1 MYQTLTTKRRMCM
14 NCKIEKSRLN
24 GRIVCPSNK
33 SYTHRAIFLAALSD
47 GKSIVKKILRSNDTI
62 ATIDACRRFGV
73 EVEESEDN
81 ITINN
86 TIDETVQ
93 SSSINAENSGTTIRI
108 AIAIAAL
115 SGGDTTL
122 TGDESLRKRPM
133 KPILDALEK
142 LGVETESEDGKPPI
156 HIKGKIEGKEISI
169 EGNISSQFISALL
182 IIAPRLDEGLIINIE
197 GELVSKPYVDLT
209 IAIMKRF
216 GVEVE
221 IEKRYKRYIV
231 KHQIY
236 QPTTFSIPSD
246 FSNLALLLAANVLLG
261 DGLTIEI
268 NLGDM
273 PQGDEAIV
281 DILEK
286 LGVNVRLEDDIIT
299 TESPVSLNGGK
310 FDLSDTPDLLP
321 AVAILALK
329 CEKPIEIF
337 NVKHARYKE
346 TDRIAILSR
355 ELKKIG
361 LDVEEK
367 EDGMILKKSSEV
379 MPAELNSENDH
390 RLFMA
395 FSIVGM
401 FIGEC
406 TISDPEAVKVSY
418 PEFIQDLVRVGAKIN

>member
-1 MYQTLTTKRRMCM
+1 M
-14 NCKIEKSRLN
+14 NCKIQKSKLN

-47 GKSIVKKILRSNDTI
+47 GKSIVKKILRSNDTL
-62 ATIDACRRFGV
+62 ATISACRGFGIEAI
-73 EVEESEDN
+73 EVEDKV
-81 ITINN
+81 TINN
-86 TIDETVQ
+86 TIDSTVEN
-93 SSSINAENSGTTIRI
+93 SIINAENSGTTIRI

-115 SGGDTTL
+115 SGGNTTL

-133 KPILDALEK
+133 QPILDSLETM
-142 LGVETESEDGKPPI
+142 GVKTESNDGKPPI
-156 HIKGKIEGKEISI
+156 RINGKIEGNEISI
-169 EGNISSQFISALL
+169 SGDISSQFISALM
-182 IIAPRLDEGLIINIE
+182 IIAPRLPEGLTINVE

-209 IAIMKRF
+209 IAIMKKF
-216 GVEVE
+216 GVEVTTE
-221 IEKRYKRYIV
+221 EKYKKYQV
-231 KHQIY
+231 THQIY
-236 QPTTFSIPSD
+236 KPTTFSIPSD

-286 LGVNVRLEDDIIT
+286 LGVNVRLEEDVIT
-299 TESPVSLNGGK
+299 TESPIQLKGGK

-321 AVAILALK
+321 AIAILALK
-329 CEKPIEIF
+329 SEKPIELF

-346 TDRIAILSR
+346 TDRIAIMSR
-355 ELKKIG
+355 ELRKIG
-361 LDVEEK
+361 LEVDEN
-367 EDGMILKKSSEV
+367 EDGMILKKSEEIHS
-379 MPAELNSENDH
+379 AELNSENDH

-401 FIGEC
+401 FVGDC
-406 TISDPEAVKVSY
+406 TVSDPDAVKVSY
-418 PEFIQDLVRVGAKIN
+418 PAFISDMKNVGADLK

>member
-1 MYQTLTTKRRMCM
+1 M
-14 NCKIEKSRLN
+14 NCKIDKSKLN
-24 GRIVCPSNK
+24 GRITCPANK

-62 ATIDACRRFGV
+62 ATINACRGFGV
-73 EVEESEDN
+73 EVEEIEN
-81 ITINN
+81 NVTIKNTIN
-86 TIDETVQ
+86 ETVQ
-93 SSSINAENSGTTIRI
+93 SSMINAENSGTTIRI

-133 KPILDALEK
+133 KPILDALETM
-142 LGVETESEDGKPPI
+142 GVNTESDGGKPPI
-156 HIKGKIEGKEISI
+156 HIDGKIKGKEISI
-169 EGNISSQFISALL
+169 NGDISSQFTSALL
-182 IIAPRLDEGLIINIE
+182 IIAPRLPDGLIINVE
-197 GELVSKPYVDLT
+197 GDLVSKPYVDLT
-209 IAIMKRF
+209 IAIMKKF

-221 IEKRYKRYIV
+221 IEDDYKKYVI

-268 NLGDM
+268 SLGDM

-286 LGVNVRLEDDIIT
+286 LGVNVTLEDNIIT
-299 TESPVSLNGGK
+299 TESPTILNGGK
-310 FDLSDTPDLLP
+310 FDLSNTPDLLP
-321 AVAILALK
+321 ALAILALK
-329 CEKPIEIF
+329 SEKPIEIF

-346 TDRIAILSR
+346 TDRIGIISR

-361 LDVEEK
+361 LEIDEK
-367 EDGMILKKSSEV
+367 DDGLILKKSSELHS
-379 MPAELNSENDH
+379 AELNSEHDH

-395 FSIVGM
+395 FSIAGM
-401 FIGEC
+401 FVGEC
-406 TISDPEAVKVSY
+406 TVSDPEAVKVSY
-418 PEFIQDLVRVGAKIN
+418 PEFVQDLIDTGAKITNIERL